1 MISQPRSSLYI
12 YIFSLTVSILGMS
25 ILDLIKSHYTKQW
38 TAMGIDIVILFWIP
52 LSICI
57 NATLLCRY
65 IGSQDILPTIRLKR
79 TLEPNFVIPLGFG
92 HAWLM
97 FSRFLYGI
105 FNVSASVAGSTSTSS
120 DNPASIS
127 CAPPLLFAFHHIP
140 IALSLSFVMVL
151 FLGKYFELSGINQ
164 DRWGSFHIL
173 YQLVTLLLRIAV
185 TILQWMNA
193 LLDGRIRR
201 VDVIRT

>member
-1 MISQPRSSLYI
+1 MPGWCLVASYMVRRHGFWRLRLLMLIYYI
-12 YIFSLTVSILGMS
+12 
-25 ILDLIKSHYTKQW
+25 
-38 TAMGIDIVILFWIP
+38 
-52 LSICI
+52 
-57 NATLLCRY
+57 
-65 IGSQDILPTIRLKR
+65 
-79 TLEPNFVIPLGFG
+79 
-92 HAWLM
+92 
-97 FSRFLYGI
+97 GI

-201 VDVIRT
+201 VDVIRTCEYFRSHIAVFSLKTCWWQSQKQHFPDKQYLTKYCTTDRTH